1 MLARMNENDERKVEE
16 KANKM
21 EAIKK
26 SKRITGILE
35 FMDNKKQ
42 SDFVNM
48 FNQGPKPGMRS
59 SSYSNWL
66 LLEQD
71 KKILLKNIPM
81 KKFDKDEVIIPPE
94 ISFDMNRVSFLS
106 DQTVRTEETKYWS
119 AHSVLNE

>member
-59 SSYSNWL
+59 SSYSN
-66 LLEQD
+66 
-71 KKILLKNIPM
+71 
-81 KKFDKDEVIIPPE
+81 
-94 ISFDMNRVSFLS
+94 
-106 DQTVRTEETKYWS
+106 
-119 AHSVLNE
+119 